1 MQRRLAMICALSLAL
16 IFALS
21 LTSCVGWLGGA
32 SSHEPEE
39 APAGL
44 SPQARALVQ
53 AAYADVE
60 PGRLMDYHTHLVG
73 LGTDSDA
80 FVHPHMRSWWHPIAR
95 LKFAVYAS
103 AAGIDDFDLADQQFV
118 ERLSR
123 LVRAIPRHGRHLLL
137 AFDRNHDTD
146 GEPDLEFSEFYTP
159 NAYAFR
165 VAEAHPDLFAPA
177 LSIHP
182 YREDAVEQ
190 LKHWAGRGA
199 RVIKWLPNAM
209 GIDPADP
216 RVDPF
221 YAAMIEHDMI
231 LLTHAGEEAA
241 VDADEAQK
249 LGNPLRLRRPLDL
262 GVTVVVAHCA
272 SLGTNEDLDDP
283 ELTERDNFELFLRLM
298 DEQRY
303 EGLLFGE
310 ISAMTQANRLP
321 QPLATMLH
329 RTDLHPRLING
340 SDYPLPAVNVVIRT
354 GALED
359 DGFLSEAECEL
370 LNEIYDFNPLMF
382 DYVLKRTVRAPETG
396 EAFAPEVFLEHPEL
410 VVFRPPAG

>member
-1 MQRRLAMICALSLAL
+1 MKRLLALTCALAL
-16 IFALS
+16 ICAVS
-21 LTSCVGWLGGA
+21 LTGCVSWLGGA
-32 SSHEPEE
+32 SSREPEE

-44 SPQARALVQ
+44 SAEARALVQ

-60 PGRLMDYHTHLVG
+60 PEQLMDYHTHLVG

-80 FVHPHMRSWWHPIAR
+80 FVHPHMQSWWHPIAR

-103 AAGIDDFDLADQQFV
+103 AARIEDLERADQQFV
-118 ERLSR
+118 ERLTR

-137 AFDRNHDTD
+137 GFDRNHDTD
-146 GEPDLEFSEFYTP
+146 GEPDLELSEFYTP

-165 VAEAHPDLFAPA
+165 VAEGHPDLFVPA
-177 LSIHP
+177 ISIHP

-190 LKHWAGRGA
+190 LELWAARGA

-209 GIDPADP
+209 GIDPADS

-221 YAAMIEHDMI
+221 YAAMLKHDMI
-231 LLTHAGEEAA
+231 LLTHAGEERA

-283 ELTERDNFELFLRLM
+283 ELLERDNLELFLRLM
-298 DEQRY
+298 DEPRY

-310 ISAMTQANRLP
+310 ISALTQANRLP
-321 QPLATMLH
+321 QALAALLR
-329 RTDLHPRLING
+329 RTDLHPRLVNG
-340 SDYPLPAVNVVIRT
+340 SDYPLPAVNVVIRM
-354 GALED
+354 GALEGG
-359 DGFLSEAECEL
+359 GFLSEVEAEL
-370 LNEIYDFNPLMF
+370 LEEIYDFNPLMF
-382 DYVLKRTVRAPETG
+382 DYVLKRTVRAPDTG
-396 EAFAPEVFLEHPEL
+396 EAFAPEVFLEHPKL
-410 VVFRPPAG
+410 VVFRPSAK